1 MSQMQE
7 YDHEVELIDYI
18 EVILKRK
25 GLILG
30 FTVICGLVVGVSAFT
45 DNRQYYA
52 EALVVVSQS
61 IVTRSTIDSEEV
73 STSEII
79 VPGLAAQTYEAL
91 AKGDELVS
99 ELLDALRLFDLSPD
113 AVAFL
118 QVLTVDDMATG
129 MLEAEIVEATE
140 KAESP
145 LLSFRVKS
153 GSDEIAVPM
162 VNLWVQLFVQRHQG
176 LSSNVADD
184 FYRRVVEQHAVAKEN
199 YGVTERHLRTLQASH
214 NRLTTLEH
222 DTAVRSAGLRE
233 ALSKQQDFDV
243 SLDRKRE
250 ELAFL
255 GRKMEQTEWQG
266 KWIGFV
272 DAEELSRA
280 VWRDGHLE
288 RTELID
294 LRRVLMAALVDSLQL
309 GPQHDSE
316 RKQLNAQAA
325 RRILAF
331 ERDRQPQ
338 RLRARETQII
348 AALTSS
354 REALA
359 VLEVEVAG
367 LELHSQ
373 VLQRNLAEEPPT
385 LTVAKAIVDD
395 ELWRQVAGR
404 GSVESRIQ
412 EKLGSYRLV
421 SESRSPIF
429 QDLSMRTRNAKMA
442 VDSAQSRIKH
452 LITEIPRL
460 EENLAQTSESLVQIS
475 ADEDVLLHELSRRAV
490 ELEERIS
497 REAPPTNQRLQRAR
511 ITLGQAQI
519 TYFQAKQQQLT
530 LRQDVSTLGALFS
543 YEGRNVERL
552 GRQIEDQTAEVDSL
566 TLLRD
571 RVISERDIHKNTF
584 ERFSRLL
591 EQSRISREQA
601 AGDIQVVSDA
611 MIARPVPRGTVKKA
625 AIAGIVGL
633 MASTMLAFLLEYVA
647 RAREQKQIPTPT
659 T

>member
-1 MSQMQE
+1 
-7 YDHEVELIDYI
+7 
-18 EVILKRK
+18 
-25 GLILG
+25 
-30 FTVICGLVVGVSAFT
+30 
-45 DNRQYYA
+45 
-52 EALVVVSQS
+52 
-61 IVTRSTIDSEEV
+61 
-73 STSEII
+73 
-79 VPGLAAQTYEAL
+79 
-91 AKGDELVS
+91 
-99 ELLDALRLFDLSPD
+99 
-113 AVAFL
+113 
-118 QVLTVDDMATG
+118 
-129 MLEAEIVEATE
+129 
-140 KAESP
+140 
-145 LLSFRVKS
+145 
-153 GSDEIAVPM
+153 
-162 VNLWVQLFVQRHQG
+162 
-176 LSSNVADD
+176 
-184 FYRRVVEQHAVAKEN
+184 
-199 YGVTERHLRTLQASH
+199 
-214 NRLTTLEH
+214 
-222 DTAVRSAGLRE
+222 
-233 ALSKQQDFDV
+233 
-243 SLDRKRE
+243 
-250 ELAFL
+250 
-255 GRKMEQTEWQG
+255 
-266 KWIGFV
+266 
-272 DAEELSRA
+272 
-280 VWRDGHLE
+280 
-288 RTELID
+288 
-294 LRRVLMAALVDSLQL
+294 
-309 GPQHDSE
+309 
-316 RKQLNAQAA
+316 
-325 RRILAF
+325 
-331 ERDRQPQ
+331 
-338 RLRARETQII
+338 
-348 AALTSS
+348 
-354 REALA
+354 
-359 VLEVEVAG
+359 
-367 LELHSQ
+367 
-373 VLQRNLAEEPPT
+373 
-385 LTVAKAIVDD
+385 
-395 ELWRQVAGR
+395 
-404 GSVESRIQ
+404 
-412 EKLGSYRLV
+412 
-421 SESRSPIF
+421 
-429 QDLSMRTRNAKMA
+429 MRTRNAKMA